1 MIRRPPRSTR
11 TDTLFPYTTLFRSLG
26 NLQDVDVASDAVAL
40 EDMIEIDRY
49 ALAMTSAMQAEVLA
63 NVMRY
68 EFHPAVSRLQ
78 IFCSEDLGAFYL
90 DVLKDR
96 LYTAGKTSLARLSA
110 QTAIYHIT
118 HALLKLRSEEHT
130 SELQ

>member
-1 MIRRPPRSTR
+1 
-11 TDTLFPYTTLFRSLG
+11 
-26 NLQDVDVASDAVAL
+26 
-40 EDMIEIDRY
+40 
-49 ALAMTSAMQAEVLA
+49 MQAEVLA

-96 LYTAGKTSLARLSA
+96 LYNAVKTSLARRSA

-118 HALLKLRSEEHT
+118 HALLQLLAPILPFTPEEACKAFHT
-130 SELQ
+130 GRTDLPSILTDPFPTPPSQPPDPSLL

>member
-1 MIRRPPRSTR
+1 MRIS
-11 TDTLFPYTTLFRSLG
+11 DWSSDVCSSDL
-26 NLQDVDVASDAVAL
+26 LQDFDVASDAVAL

-90 DVLKDR
+90 DVLKEIGR
-96 LYTAGKTSLARLSA
+96 ASCRESGCQYV
-110 QTAIYHIT
+110 
-118 HALLKLRSEEHT
+118 
-130 SELQ
+130 